1 MQIQCTKTMLDKLGL
16 PAVKPVGKNAFFDWY
31 ASYAR
36 VNRRHAVVFM
46 HDLSHYPLILYGLLA
61 ADFKK
66 LPDLFRQALREAL
79 AGEGIDQETAERY
92 LQAMGPV
99 TYTRTDDRSA
109 TAQLAQLMRDLPY
122 LAPRFASDQLALTDL
137 SMARAAMSQRIG
149 RGFGEPRQRL
159 LAVLEQF
166 KANGQTVF
174 DPEAVPASR
183 HEGEK
188 AFVLRVQLACEDL
201 LIWRKVVVPAKMTFN
216 GLHRVL
222 QACFN
227 WYDEHMHQFQLL
239 DPDNEVAA
247 ESEPD
252 DPFELGLDIGSAREI
267 FSERK
272 RLSAYLPRFGRLLYR
287 YDFGDDWLH
296 IVDLEETIENYPDL
310 LPDCLDGAGT
320 APPEDVGGEPGFL
333 EFLSAIDEGADAQE
347 RDEMLEWAKSQ
358 DWQPYDLAAV
368 KSRLRA
374 FQR

>member
-1 MQIQCTKTMLDKLGL
+1 MLIQCTKTMLDKLGL

-36 VNRRHAVVFM
+36 VNRRHTVVFM
-46 HDLSHYPLILYGLLA
+46 HDLSRYPLVLYGLLA

-79 AGEGIDQETAERY
+79 AGEGVDQETADRY
-92 LQAMGPV
+92 LQAMEPCA
-99 TYTRTDDRSA
+99 YTRTDDRSA
-109 TAQLAQLMRDLPY
+109 TAQLALLMRDLPY
-122 LAPRFASDQLALTDL
+122 LAPRFVPDHLAQTDFSL
-137 SMARAAMSQRIG
+137 ARATMSQRIG

-159 LAVLEQF
+159 LAALQQF

-174 DPEAVPASR
+174 GPEVALDDTKV
-183 HEGEK
+183 GEK

-201 LIWRKVVVPAKMTFN
+201 LIWRKIVVPARMTFN

-222 QACFN
+222 QASFN
-227 WYDEHMHQFQLL
+227 WYDEHLHQFQLL

-252 DPFELGLDIGSAREI
+252 DPFELGLDMGPAREL

-287 YDFGDDWLH
+287 YDFGDAWLH
-296 IVDLEETIENYPDL
+296 IVDLEETIENYTRP
-310 LPDCLDGAGT
+310 LPSCLDGAGT

-333 EFLSAIDEGADAQE
+333 EFLAAIDEGADTQE

-358 DWQPYDLAAV
+358 DWQPYDLSAINR
-368 KSRLRA
+368 KLRA
-374 FQR
+374 IQR